1 MRVREGTASDART
14 IYEIGTECFSDAWRE
29 ETVAAD
35 MEKPH
40 SLYLVAEGEDGI
52 LGYACLWL
60 VEDELQLVNI
70 GVRKAQRRNGIAS
83 ALLEKTEE
91 EAVSKKASLIY
102 LEVRVSNVAA
112 QELYRKFGFKVQAI
126 RKGVYSLPKEDGY
139 IMGKRLEQLVVSS

>member
-1 MRVREGTASDART
+1 MRVREGTISDAHT

-29 ETVAAD
+29 ETVAVD
-35 MEKPH
+35 IEKPH
-40 SLYLVAEGEDGI
+40 SLYLVAEGGSGI

-70 GVRKAQRRNGIAS
+70 GVRKEERRNGIAS
-83 ALLEKTEE
+83 ALMEKTEE
-91 EAVSKKASLIY
+91 EAVLRKASLIY

-139 IMGKRLEQLVVSS
+139 IMGKILKGLDEA

>member
-1 MRVREGTASDART
+1 MRVREGTISDAHM

-35 MEKPH
+35 IEKPH
-40 SLYLVAEGEDGI
+40 SLYLVAEGESGI

-70 GVRKAQRRNGIAS
+70 GVRKEERRNGIAS
-83 ALLEKTEE
+83 ALMEKTEE
-91 EAVSKKASLIY
+91 EAVLRKASLIY

-126 RKGVYSLPKEDGY
+126 RKGVYSLPKEDGF
-139 IMGKRLEQLVVSS
+139 IMGKSLKGLERA